1 MLENYDEIML
11 SFEDSLQERIDWLKN
26 EYSMIRAG
34 RANPKMLD
42 KIFVSFYG
50 TMTPLSQMAN
60 ISVPEARMIVI
71 SPWDISTVK
80 DINKAILASDLGV
93 TPVDDGRII
102 RLNFPQLT
110 EEKRKEIA
118 KDVRKV
124 AEDARIGIRNER
136 KDVLEKLKAGE
147 RDKLMSKDEL
157 ESAQNSVQK
166 LVDKYNAIV
175 DEVAGQKEKEVM
187 EI

>member
-11 SFEDSLQERIDWLKN
+11 TFEDGLSSKIDWLKS
-26 EYSMIRAG
+26 EYVTIRAG

-50 TMTPLSQMAN
+50 TMTPIAQMAN

-102 RLNFPQLT
+102 RLTFPQLT
-110 EEKRKEIA
+110 EEKRREIA
-118 KDVRKV
+118 KDVRKI
-124 AEDARIGIRNER
+124 AEEAKIGIRNER
-136 KDVLEKLKAGE
+136 KDVLEKFKSAE
-147 RDKLMSKDEL
+147 HDKLMSKDEL
-157 ESAQNSVQK
+157 EGAQTSVQK

-175 DEVAGQKEKEVM
+175 DDLSMQKEKEVM